1 MTKEKNE
8 KYISA
13 KEYMNCGKFIHVDE
27 PKDMSV
33 DKALEILLD
42 EKTFVENFGDI
53 SDRDCVD
60 ALATAVKALKMQVAL
75 RKHRGCDI
83 IDCWGKLRLGK
94 RDVTEYIKLAD
105 VDDFLIETEDEE
117 SGEDQ

>member
-1 MTKEKNE
+1 MTKEENE

-13 KEYMNCGKFIHVDE
+13 KEYMNCDKFIHVDE

-53 SDRDCVD
+53 SDRDCMD
-60 ALATAVKALKMQVAL
+60 ALAVAVKALKMQVAL
-75 RKHRGCDI
+75 REHRGNYICEYWENYDWEERDI
-83 IDCWGKLRLGK
+83 S
-94 RDVTEYIKLAD
+94 EYLKVAD
-105 VDDFLIETEDEE
+105 VNDFLIETED
-117 SGEDQ
+117 GEDE